1 MKLRASP
8 HRATAV
14 QVQSSSNKQAP
25 LPCSPDNR
33 QLIGSRQLSRNL
45 GRLKAIPIFTADDTR
60 HSCNMPPKTSTQLG
74 NGDAPSPRPRKRART
89 TIDPSESEQVTRL
102 DPSYRLP
109 FFQAH
114 VYYVPEFV
122 DPDVATKWYDELLVI
137 PGWYQPTLKMYG
149 KSITQSRKICAY
161 ATDPALTVKYS
172 GTTVD
177 MRYDYPPVLSEIQKM
192 VEEELG
198 VSFNHCMLNLYAD
211 GKVYIGNHRDNKEN
225 RVIASVSLGAERTFI
240 MTHAPPANYSRR
252 DKGES
257 KSATIPHNSD
267 HEGEEDGSVLL
278 KSHKWKLHHGSLVVM
293 QGETQTYWK
302 HEIPKE
308 PKVKGGRISLTF
320 RQLVF

>member
-1 MKLRASP
+1 
-8 HRATAV
+8 
-14 QVQSSSNKQAP
+14 
-25 LPCSPDNR
+25 
-33 QLIGSRQLSRNL
+33 
-45 GRLKAIPIFTADDTR
+45 
-60 HSCNMPPKTSTQLG
+60 MPPKTSTHLG
-74 NGDAPSPRPRKRART
+74 NGDPPSPRPRKRART

-102 DPSYRLP
+102 DPIYRLP

-114 VYYVPEFV
+114 
-122 DPDVATKWYDELLVI
+122 WYDELLVI

-149 KSITQSRKICAY
+149 KLITQSRKICGRKPLFLAY

-177 MRYDYPPVLSEIQKM
+177 IRYDYPPVLSEIQKM
-192 VEEELG
+192 VEEVLG
-198 VSFNHCMLNLYAD
+198 VSFNHCMLNLYED
-211 GKVYIGNHRDNKEN
+211 GKVYIENHRDNKEN

-240 MTHAPPANYSRR
+240 MTHAPPARYSRR

-257 KSATIPHNSD
+257 KSATIPHNPD
-267 HEGEEDGSVLL
+267 QEGEEDGSVLL
-278 KSHKWKLHHGSLVVM
+278 RPHKWKLHHGSLVVM